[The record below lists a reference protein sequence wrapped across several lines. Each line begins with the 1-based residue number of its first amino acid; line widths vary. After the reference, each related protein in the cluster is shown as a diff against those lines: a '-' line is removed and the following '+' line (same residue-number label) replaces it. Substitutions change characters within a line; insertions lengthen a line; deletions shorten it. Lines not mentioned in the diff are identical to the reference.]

1 VKQKERGKV
10 VPSGKITVTPPPPIY
25 WLPRWLVSA
34 GRNEGKWFPREKVRC
49 PRRARS
55 PGFLGAG
62 LAGNERVKVVPS
74 KQSAVPLGDL
84 DLLTSWPAGLGP
96 EGMRKSGSVEK
107 EDGDSPV
114 PLVSW
119 FPGRGSEPRGM
130 SKSGSCKEMWRDHSS
145 SLNWKVSRRARRAV
159 GFARDRK
166 VEGPA
171 E

>member
-1 VKQKERGKV
+1 MRE
-10 VPSGKITVTPPPPIY
+10 SGS
-25 WLPRWLVSA
+25 L
-34 GRNEGKWFPREKVRC
+34 EKRC
-49 PRRARS
+49 TAPRRTRS
-55 PGFLGAG
+55 LGFQGLRSQPEGMRKTGSLEKKCTAPRRTRSLGFQG
-62 LAGNERVKVVPS
+62 CGPSRKEQGKLVPS
-74 KQSAVPLGDL
+74 KKKQCIPASP
-84 DLLTSWPAGLGP
+84 TSWLPWRSSRR

-107 EDGDSPV
+107 EYGDSPAAQT
-114 PLVSW
+114 SW

-130 SKSGSCKEMWRDHSS
+130 SKSGSSKKMCRHHSS